1 MEFEGSRDIQ
11 TSRIPRK
18 AIRINHEITHCCSRH
33 ESKVQIGRC
42 WVDGSG
48 SRWGFHIVAAET
60 KTDRIE
66 QIGCDDVILF
76 DGHHLAQHGIV
87 KELGLVLVRFAL
99 RRFVEEISGE
109 NAVLLRKI
117 MISAYREKI
126 FVRDLEDLK
135 SKLSR
140 IASSRNRLIWQRN

>member
-18 AIRINHEITHCCSRH
+18 AIRINHEITHC
-33 ESKVQIGRC
+33 
-42 WVDGSG
+42 G

-109 NAVLLRKI
+109 NAVLLRKV

-126 FVRDLEDLK
+126 
-135 SKLSR
+135 
-140 IASSRNRLIWQRN
+140 